1 MLVIL
6 GISKV
11 AGGKVRIRVRRPQH
25 SASAAKDYGSEQK
38 ARGAILK
45 LGIAENLVDLLFRLL
60 PDVDEN
66 AVLSFPPLEIPHDE
80 LTEAGLAIETKI
92 RLMKQSQS
100 ERL

>member
-25 SASAAKDYGSEQK
+25 TASAAKDYGSEQK

-45 LGIAENLVDLLFRLL
+45 LGIAENLVDLLFKLL
-60 PDVDEN
+60 PDVGEN
-66 AVLSFPPLEIPHDE
+66 AVLSFPPLEISGRILQICTTPSGTVPGDQRTRRCH
-80 LTEAGLAIETKI
+80 
-92 RLMKQSQS
+92 
-100 ERL
+100 

>member
-11 AGGKVRIRVRRPQH
+11 AGGKVLIRVRRPQH
-25 SASAAKDYGSEQK
+25 TASAAKDYGSEQK

-45 LGIAENLVDLLFRLL
+45 LGIAENLVDLLFKLL

-66 AVLSFPPLEIPHDE
+66 AVLSFPPLEISHDE
-80 LTEAGLAIETKI
+80 LTEEGLGMETKP